1 MNTTGMTAEE
11 IHASHQRFQ
20 FADMVAAAVVA
31 RMGRDDSGLLRL
43 AEKMKDGGYSLGEFI
58 MRAKGEAL

>member
-20 FADMVAAAVVA
+20 FADLVAAAVVA
-31 RMGRDDSGLLRL
+31 RIGRDDSGLLKL
-43 AEKMKDGGYSLGEFI
+43 AEKMEKEGYSLYEFI
-58 MRAKGEAL
+58 ERAKGEAL